1 MKKFVRINEN
11 ELKKMISKSVKKILK
26 EAIDYRSVSDWN
38 NELSN
43 TDNLY
48 NYDETLG
55 NAKENLRMQGVN
67 ARLHHPATTPFASD
81 DPDDLGSMDSVDL
94 LYAEPNELERIANKR
109 KTKVYP
115 SGLEESIRKSLK
127 RVLREWNEM
136 PDFIIRSI
144 SVNNNDVSNDFF
156 SSFGDT
162 FKNKYDFSSKLNA
175 FLKNFGIQ
183 AYDVDTANDFGEEGD
198 EIYINTNSE
207 DRIEVHGGYEDLIGS
222 QDDIEL

>member
-1 MKKFVRINEN
+1 MKKLIRINEN
-11 ELKKMISKSVKKILK
+11 ELKKIISKSVKKILK
-26 EAIDYRSVSDWN
+26 EEIDYRSVSDWN

-48 NYDETLG
+48 DYDETLR
-55 NAKENLRMQGVN
+55 NAKENLRMQGVS
-67 ARLHHPATTPFASD
+67 ASLHHPATTPWASD
-81 DPDDLGSMDSVDL
+81 DPDELGSMDSLEV
-94 LYAEPNELERIANKR
+94 LYAKPDELERWADKR
-109 KTKVYP
+109 KTQVYP
-115 SGLEESIRKSLK
+115 SGLEESIRNSIK
-127 RVLREWNEM
+127 RVLREWNKM

-156 SSFGDT
+156 NSFGDT

-175 FLKNFGIQ
+175 FLEKFGIQ

-207 DRIEVHGGYEDLIGS
+207 DIIEVHGGYEDLIGS
-222 QDDIEL
+222 QDVIEL